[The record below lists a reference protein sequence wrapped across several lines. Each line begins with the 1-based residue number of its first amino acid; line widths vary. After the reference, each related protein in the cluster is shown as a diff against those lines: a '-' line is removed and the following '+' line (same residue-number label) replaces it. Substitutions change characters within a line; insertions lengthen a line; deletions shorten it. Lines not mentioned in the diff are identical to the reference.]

1 MYCDAGWRLSWPVR
15 LMIGILTRLRT
26 HREWVL
32 AEGRVARDMAQGA
45 PPGRRSAGM
54 GAIRGAVLR
63 IMGLSLVMWP
73 YPILTPFRVYGA
85 RVVLS
90 SQTNN

>member
-1 MYCDAGWRLSWPVR
+1 
-15 LMIGILTRLRT
+15 
-26 HREWVL
+26 
-32 AEGRVARDMAQGA
+32 
-45 PPGRRSAGM
+45 M